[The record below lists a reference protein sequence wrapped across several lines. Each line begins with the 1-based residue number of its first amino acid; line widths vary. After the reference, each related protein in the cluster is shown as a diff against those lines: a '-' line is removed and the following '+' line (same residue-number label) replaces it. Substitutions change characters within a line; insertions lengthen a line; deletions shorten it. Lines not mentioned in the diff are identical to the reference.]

1 MSREES
7 VKILKKNYYFST
19 DKITH
24 IEHFVNL
31 LLNFNK
37 KYNLISKSTEI
48 DIWKRHVLDSAQI
61 IKLINFKSQ
70 VNYQI

>member
-1 MSREES
+1 MSREEI

-19 DKITH
+19 DKITQ

-37 KYNLISKSTEI
+37 KYNLISRNTEI
-48 DIWKRHVLDSAQI
+48 DIWKRHVLDSAQN
-61 IKLINFKSQ
+61 IKLINFKKPGE
-70 VNYQI
+70 